1 MTPEWKKLREWVAE
15 NFVRNAN
22 YAPVVNTQKLLAK
35 MDEIEAEA
43 CASRAFKELAD
54 DTKKQCAIV
63 LSEEK
68 VREIVREEIGKAQ
81 PQMRNPWG
89 NVWLDNKDIR
99 IIPGD
104 K

>member
-1 MTPEWKKLREWVAE
+1 MTPEWKKLREWVRTGTFDAILPD
-15 NFVRNAN
+15 
-22 YAPVVNTQKLLAK
+22 YLLAK

-43 CASRAFKELAD
+43 CASRAFKELTD